1 MVQIEDDT
9 AGEGPIWDPDPSHP
23 WEPPP
28 ADSLFKP
35 NPNTPDPGR
44 KQFYVSGW
52 VKAPIR
58 SMEEKLTILGEMG
71 KKEAMASEEEPEEG
85 ITVHW
90 MIAVQSITN
99 FDFLFDARQ
108 IEATKSR
115 KEELKAGDKPG
126 EPTRAE
132 RGKDIR
138 MAYWT
143 DPAELEAKREAEVAA
158 LVEAGEE
165 PPVKRKA
172 ATVPGRPVVKL
183 NEGTKPHE
191 AAVMNSDQRAVR
203 LSTVE
208 AAMAAF
214 EKGME
219 ERKENRTIYSSQG
232 RRRIVEQNTQWYEST
247 AQARDELWEREEDK
261 ADVIRETLMRQ
272 KAEKEGIDPAKAPKP
287 GPRPAAPT
295 RPALYPHHK

>member
-1 MVQIEDDT
+1 MCVFIPQYR
-9 AGEGPIWDPDPSHP
+9 
-23 WEPPP
+23 
-28 ADSLFKP
+28 KP
-35 NPNTPDPGR
+35 RD
-44 KQFYVSGW
+44 
-52 VKAPIR
+52 
-58 SMEEKLTILGEMG
+58 
-71 KKEAMASEEEPEEG
+71 
-85 ITVHW
+85 
-90 MIAVQSITN
+90 
-99 FDFLFDARQ
+99 
-108 IEATKSR
+108 
-115 KEELKAGDKPG
+115 
-126 EPTRAE
+126 
-132 RGKDIR
+132 
-138 MAYWT
+138 
-143 DPAELEAKREAEVAA
+143 
-158 LVEAGEE
+158 
-165 PPVKRKA
+165 
-172 ATVPGRPVVKL
+172 
-183 NEGTKPHE
+183 